1 MTLTVRL
8 LASFQIVLDS
18 TVMLELSSRQQALV
32 AYLALHRQ
40 MACSRRQVAAALWP
54 ETTDTQALKNLRTL
68 IARLRQVLPDVDRL
82 LVITTHSLQWR
93 SDGETV
99 LDVARFQA
107 AAQQAVSAS
116 RFDRAAAI
124 GYCETAIAFYTA
136 DLLPAAYDEWLI
148 PLREQLRREYLAA
161 LDLLS
166 SLLEQSGRDS
176 AAIVAAEQ
184 WVRADPANEAG
195 YVRLMR
201 LHLSQADKHAALRT
215 YQAALAA
222 LSEDLDPLP
231 GPQLQEM
238 FRQAQAAGE
247 AAPGQGASSRADDV
261 LPAGGR
267 TREPAFVGRE
277 RELQWLQAA
286 WQQSTGGA
294 GQLIMLTGEAGIGK
308 TRLVEEWL
316 TRIERQGAPVGRTR
330 CFVGGEA
337 LAYAPL
343 GELLRGA
350 AFAPRLRALEPAWIG
365 EVARVLPELLV
376 GGSPID
382 PPGPLL
388 ETWQRQRFLQALN
401 RLVLGTTN
409 RDRPDSVIG
418 PQVLFFDDLQWCDGE
433 TLSWL
438 AYLLHAAA
446 NSPLL
451 ILATLR
457 SEDLRPADTL
467 DTILLALQR
476 RSQFAEQKL
485 GPLSLAD
492 AATLAANV
500 GGRTLSQGET
510 RQLYQNTEGNPL
522 FIVETVRAWPQG
534 VPLQPHS
541 LPPKMHAVLRY
552 RLSQLSPTGR
562 KTAEVAAVAG
572 HAFHHALVTAA
583 GGQSEAEAAA
593 GLDEL
598 WRRLMLRQSGQA
610 TYEFSHDQLRQV
622 AYDAVNPERRRW
634 LHEQIAGALA
644 RLHASNLEAMAG
656 QIADHYL
663 QSGHPEKALD
673 YCLLA
678 AGAAARMFAYEEAV
692 AFYQRARTLLPE
704 HDARTIGVLESVG
717 ELYRRRGSWQQA
729 QDTYTAALS
738 LLDDSIVLRRA
749 TLQHKLGLVLT
760 AANQRAAA
768 WEALCSARALL
779 ETAACQR
786 EEAWYAVWISVLLEQ
801 AEWHYWGGSTDGM
814 AEILQTL
821 QPVMR
826 QYGSPRQQVE
836 WHTLTARMEFRRS
849 RYVIGDAVV
858 EQLRIS
864 LEQVRKLG
872 DPLEAARAQFGYG
885 FALLWNGRLEQAG
898 AQLRAA
904 LLHARQIGIV
914 LLEAQCLT
922 YLAVIARL
930 SGRLGE
936 ARTLSAS
943 ALEKARATHRLDYA
957 GVAHANLAWLAWRA
971 GDLPAVRQEGAAA
984 LENWQIA
991 GTSAPFYWLAVW
1003 PLIGASIKEGYL
1015 EQAFAYAA
1023 MLVDDSQQPQPQVIR
1038 EQLASAFAAW
1048 QAGHGVQARAHL
1060 DAAVSAAAAR
1070 GYL

>member
-1 MTLTVRL
+1 VTLTVRL
-8 LASFQIVLDS
+8 LASFQIVVDS
-18 TVMLELSSRQQALV
+18 TIVLELSSRQQALV

-54 ETTDTQALKNLRTL
+54 ETTDAQALKNLRTL
-68 IARLRQVLPDVDRL
+68 LARLRQVLPAVDQL

-93 SDGETV
+93 SDGETE
-99 LDVARFQA
+99 LDVAHFEA
-107 AAQQAVSAS
+107 AVQHALSAS
-116 RFDRAAAI
+116 HFDKAAAI
-124 GYCETAIAFYTA
+124 GYCEVAVAAYTA

-166 SLLEQSGRDS
+166 SLLEQTGRDS
-176 AAIVAAEQ
+176 AAIVAAER

-201 LHLSQADKHAALRT
+201 LYLSQADKHAALRT

-222 LSEDLDPLP
+222 LSEDLGPLP

-238 FRQAQAAGE
+238 FRRAQAAGE
-247 AAPGQGASSRADDV
+247 TA
-261 LPAGGR
+261 PAGGAR
-267 TREPAFVGRE
+267 SSDVPPAGGGTREPAFVGRE
-277 RELQWLQAA
+277 GELQWLQAA
-286 WQQSTGGA
+286 WQQSAGGA
-294 GQLIMLTGEAGIGK
+294 GQLVMLTGEAGIGK

-316 TRIERQGAPVGRTR
+316 TRLEQQGVPVARTR

-350 AFAPRLRALEPAWIG
+350 AFAPRLRALEPAWIA
-365 EVARVLPELLV
+365 EVARVIPELLV
-376 GGSPID
+376 GGPPID

-409 RDRPDSVIG
+409 TGSPASVIG
-418 PQVLFFDDLQWCDGE
+418 AQVLFFDDLQWCDGE
-433 TLSWL
+433 TVNWL

-467 DTILLALQR
+467 NTILLALQR
-476 RSQFAEQKL
+476 RSQFAEQRL

-492 AATLAANV
+492 AATLAANAC
-500 GGRTLSQGET
+500 GRTLSQGET

-552 RLSQLSPTGR
+552 RIAQLSPTGR

-572 HAFHHALVTAA
+572 HAFHLALVTEA
-583 GGQSEAEAAA
+583 GVQSEAEAAA

-610 TYEFSHDQLRQV
+610 IYEFSHDQLRQV
-622 AYDAVNPERRRW
+622 AYDAINPERRRW
-634 LHEQIAGALA
+634 LHEQIAGAFS

-678 AGAAARMFAYEEAV
+678 AGAAARMFAYEEAI
-692 AFYQRARTLLPE
+692 AFYQRTRTLLPE

-717 ELYRRRGSWQQA
+717 ELYRRQGSWQQA
-729 QDTYTAALS
+729 QDAYAAALG
-738 LLDDSIVLRRA
+738 LLDDSTIVRRA

-760 AANQRAAA
+760 AANQRTAA
-768 WEALCSARALL
+768 WEALSSARALL
-779 ETAACQR
+779 ESAAYQR
-786 EEAWYAVWISVLLEQ
+786 EDAWYTVWISVLLEQ

-814 AEILQTL
+814 AETLRTL

-836 WHTLTARMEFRRS
+836 WHTLAARMEFRRS

-858 EQLRIS
+858 EELRTA
-864 LEQVRKLG
+864 LEQIRRLG

-904 LLHARQIGIV
+904 LLHARQVGIV

-936 ARTLSAS
+936 ARTLTAS
-943 ALEKARATHRLDYA
+943 ALERAQATHRLDYA

-971 GDLPAVRQEGAAA
+971 GDLPAVHQEGDAA
-984 LENWQIA
+984 LENWQLA

-1023 MLVDDSQQPQPQVIR
+1023 MLMDDSQQPQPQAIHKW
-1038 EQLASAFAAW
+1038 LAGAFAAW
-1048 QAGHGVQARAHL
+1048 QGGHGVQARAHL
-1060 DAAVSAAAAR
+1060 DAALSAAASR